1 MDGEQVLTFY
11 WIDPI
16 DAADRMVARP
26 EFADHFY
33 FHYERQESEQR
44 PGKRA
49 FGRANSGIV
58 FQQAQLLDMFSVP
71 MLHLFY
77 GDKSFSGAHRGHY
90 PIYGEDDRKY
100 AKYAFL
106 HVICNHDTNMH
117 LYINYNK
124 HIIIMKAISFPENL
138 LNVHEDLRR
147 KTWFPVAWMP
157 IYDPNRSKR
166 PTQGY
171 QCDAARQMRLFHDC
185 WRKLLGRWNE
195 KTEKTR
201 LVIFADQTRHQVRS
215 FLGGLLGDQQ
225 VWTISILLH
234 ILFNF
239 AFLCISPIVCIFYI
253 YLHKTHF
260 SAYSRN
266 MIASLVKE
274 PWCAIA
280 VLQGWAISCLMSG
293 SE

>member
-58 FQQAQLLDMFSVP
+58 FQQAQLLDMFIVP

-90 PIYGEDDRKY
+90 PMYGKDDRKY
-100 AKYAFL
+100 AKYVFL

-171 QCDAARQMRLFHDC
+171 QCDAARQMRLFHVKFMIAGVNCWAVGTKRLKRLVSLYSPTKPGTRFAPSWADC
-185 WRKLLGRWNE
+185 W
-195 KTEKTR
+195 
-201 LVIFADQTRHQVRS
+201 VISRCGQSVYY
-215 FLGGLLGDQQ
+215 
-225 VWTISILLH
+225 
-234 ILFNF
+234 
-239 AFLCISPIVCIFYI
+239 CIFCLI
-253 YLHKTHF
+253 LHFH
-260 SAYSRN
+260 AYHP
-266 MIASLVKE
+266 LVAYF
-274 PWCAIA
+274 PYT
-280 VLQGWAISCLMSG
+280 
-293 SE
+293 